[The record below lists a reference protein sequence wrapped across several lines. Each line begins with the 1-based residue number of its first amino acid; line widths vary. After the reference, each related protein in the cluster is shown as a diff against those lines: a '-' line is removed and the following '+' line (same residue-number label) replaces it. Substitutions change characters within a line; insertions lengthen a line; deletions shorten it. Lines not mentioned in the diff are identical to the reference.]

1 MLKYWN
7 GIHEYENITIFGHSL
22 GSACAVLLA
31 YQLCQEYKQRNEIIK
46 SNIDLVVF
54 GCPKVGHAGV
64 SPSNHARFDG
74 CLAGLRAAGAAAGGA
89 TRAAQMGADRCSAE
103 RQNAKTSVRALA
115 RLPAGERESHG
126 VEVGRGWLVSRRT
139 RSQRNR
145 CALYLQVR
153 ERVTGLR

>member
-1 MLKYWN
+1 M
-7 GIHEYENITIFGHSL
+7 
-22 GSACAVLLA
+22 
-31 YQLCQEYKQRNEIIK
+31 
-46 SNIDLVVF
+46 VF

-145 CALYLQVR
+145 CALSGPLKAKVRRVVCPSMRSVCRRWGRDPQPVESRLCERVVEVVR
-153 ERVTGLR
+153 EGGGGGASGCGG